1 MGAPFRLNTE
11 TITLYSSIQIATRY
25 LHYLFTASN
34 GRGHGVHS
42 PLVFEFI
49 TQVLTDRTAYPHY
62 GRLEAKRRQLLRD
75 PALLQVEDF
84 GAGSRVHPVRNRK
97 VKDIAASSLKPAK
110 YASLLYRM
118 VRHYQ
123 PATVLEL
130 GTSLGVTAAYL
141 ASALPEHGRLIT
153 CEGAPAVAAKARS
166 VFQELDLRQIRIVE
180 GNFDETL
187 PALLRELKQVDFAF
201 IDGNHREE
209 PTLAYFHTLLGYTQS
224 RSILVFDDIHW
235 SAGMEAAWKKIC
247 EHPAVTLSID
257 LFFIGIVFLSPDI
270 KVKQSFSIRF

>member
-11 TITLYSSIQIATRY
+11 TINLYSSFQIASRY
-25 LHYLFTASN
+25 FHYLLTASN

-42 PLVFEFI
+42 PLVFELI
-49 TQVLTDRTAYPHY
+49 TKVLTDRTVYPDY
-62 GRLEAKRRQLLRD
+62 SRLEAKRRQLLRD
-75 PALLQVEDF
+75 PTLLQVEDF

-153 CEGAPAVAAKARS
+153 CEGAQAVAAKARS

-187 PALLRELKQVDFAF
+187 PALLQELKQVDFAF

-209 PTLAYFHTLLGYTQS
+209 PTLAYFHTLLGFTQS

-247 EHPAVTLSID
+247 EHPAVTMSID